1 MWIDEEF
8 DQDCDHL
15 HLVLNGLLLSVV
27 TVIWIYLI
35 RVDSGFT
42 PTVWGLTEKHVNLLS
57 IQQEKKRD
65 KGQIAFP
72 LMGGEMEVLSS
83 RDVQMCGTNPG
94 SHRRENLRT
103 WTLSEGYIIIKSQL
117 LSHCSTNIAN
127 EWCWI
132 EVFMVLCDMLGIICI
147 IIKWR
152 TEPQ

>member
-8 DQDCDHL
+8 DKDCDHL

-72 LMGGEMEVLSS
+72 LMGGKWRCYPPEMCRCVAQIQVLTEE
-83 RDVQMCGTNPG
+83 RIWEPELWVRVT
-94 SHRRENLRT
+94 
-103 WTLSEGYIIIKSQL
+103 L
-117 LSHCSTNIAN
+117 LSNHNCSVTVVLILLMSDVELKSSWYCAT
-127 EWCWI
+127 CWALF
-132 EVFMVLCDMLGIICI
+132 VSS
-147 IIKWR
+147 
-152 TEPQ
+152 